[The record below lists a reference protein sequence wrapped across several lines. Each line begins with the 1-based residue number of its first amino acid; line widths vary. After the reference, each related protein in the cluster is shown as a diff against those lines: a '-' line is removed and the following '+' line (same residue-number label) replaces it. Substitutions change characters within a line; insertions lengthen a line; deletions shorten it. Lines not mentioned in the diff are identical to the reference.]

1 MEFQKKC
8 TNFSFGG
15 GSIRTAGAGS
25 LDKAVDAP
33 AVETKKVYDKKVILK
48 SAANAVLLSA
58 VVILKHKSKNRKK

>member
-8 TNFSFGG
+8 SKLFFGG
-15 GSIRTAGAGS
+15 GLVKTAGAGS

-48 SAANAVLLSA
+48 SVANAVLLSA